1 MRFLPRPKLTGVV
14 AALAVLGAAS
24 CAGPPPHQ
32 PNAAV
37 VPAPPPAP
45 PPPPDPKA
53 VGANELGEVPVLMY
67 HRITPTPTSVYDR
80 TPQDFRAELE
90 RLAAEDYV
98 PVTATDYATGH
109 IDIPAGKH
117 PVVITFDDGYESFYA
132 NAYPLLQKYDMKAV
146 VSVIGR
152 YSDLYSQPD
161 VVKHLNY
168 SHLNWDQ
175 VRELA
180 EAPLVEIGNHSYDMH
195 DATGKESRP
204 GAKKRK
210 GEDEA
215 HYQEAFRAD
224 TEKVQQCIEDAT
236 GRRPFLYAYP
246 FGYYSD
252 DSEAILKE
260 LGYRITLSCESRNS
274 TVTHDP
280 DSLFLLGRYN
290 RVHGLRSADFF
301 KKMGLEPAPLSSGLV
316 DRP

>member
-1 MRFLPRPKLTGVV
+1 MMDR
-14 AALAVLGAAS
+14 
-24 CAGPPPHQ
+24 H
-32 PNAAV
+32 
-37 VPAPPPAP
+37 
-45 PPPPDPKA
+45 
-53 VGANELGEVPVLMY
+53 LM
-67 HRITPTPTSVYDR
+67 
-80 TPQDFRAELE
+80 EK
-90 RLAAEDYV
+90 RLAAGLSVALLLLCCLLAILHPRAVSASAALEEGVELPVVMYHHVLGENSSLLGDYV
-98 PVTATDYATGH
+98 IAQSEFESDMAWLKAAGYTPISAQELIDYV
-109 IDIPAGKH
+109 DGKGQL
-117 PVVITFDDGYESFYA
+117 PQRPIFITFDDGYESFYA

-180 EAPLVEIGNHSYDMH
+180 DSPLVEIGNHSYDMH

-210 GEDEA
+210 GEDDA
-215 HYQEAFRAD
+215 HYQDAFRAD
-224 TEKVQQCIEDAT
+224 TEKVQQCIQEAT
-236 GRRPFLYAYP
+236 GRAPSLYAYP

-274 TVTHDP
+274 KITRDP
-280 DSLFLLGRYN
+280 DCLFLLGRYN

-301 KKMGLEPAPLSSGLV
+301 KKMGLEPAPLATGLV
-316 DRP
+316 ERP